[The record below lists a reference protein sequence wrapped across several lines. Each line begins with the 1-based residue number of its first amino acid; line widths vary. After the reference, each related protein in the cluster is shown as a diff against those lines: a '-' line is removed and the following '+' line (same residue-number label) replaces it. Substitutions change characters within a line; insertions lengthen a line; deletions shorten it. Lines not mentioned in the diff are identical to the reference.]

1 VVSCDRF
8 DEGGHGMSIERSS
21 RLASLAALVAGAGA
35 ATALVGVVCAHFAV
49 VAPFTGFRAFLLGN
63 LFALIGLILGAFGL
77 RATRRGVGGRDRA
90 WFAVIVGALA
100 LGLLLAGALP
110 GRDAPRINDFT
121 TNPADPPTFEYATR
135 DPETRARDYAYP
147 PGFAEQQRVA
157 YPDLAPIQLAVP
169 PREAYE
175 VAKAAA
181 ESLGWHITLS
191 DPARG
196 VIEARDT
203 SKLFR
208 FVDDVAIRIR
218 PGASG
223 GSVVDIRSK
232 SRDGQG
238 DMGVNTKRI
247 RTFTSKM

>member
-1 VVSCDRF
+1 MVQQGSS
-8 DEGGHGMSIERSS
+8 HSSS
-21 RLASLAALVAGAGA
+21 RLAATAALIAGAGA
-35 ATALVGVVCAHFAV
+35 ALALVGVVCAHFAV
-49 VAPFTGFRAFLLGN
+49 SSPFTGFRAFLLGN
-63 LFALIGLILGAFGL
+63 LLALIGLILGAFGL
-77 RATRRGVGGRDRA
+77 RATRGGVGGRDRA

-110 GRDAPRINDFT
+110 GRGSPRINDFT
-121 TNPADPPTFEYATR
+121 TNPADPPSFQYATR
-135 DPETRARDYAYP
+135 DPETRDRDYSYP
-147 PGFAEQQRVA
+147 AGFAEQQRAA
-157 YPDLAPIQLAVP
+157 YPDLAPIQLGVP
-169 PREAYE
+169 PLEAYE
-175 VAKAAA
+175 LAKSAA

-191 DPARG
+191 DPAGG

-218 PGASG
+218 PGANG
-223 GSVVDIRSK
+223 GSVIDVRSK

-247 RTFTSKM
+247 RAFTAKVTGKA

>member
-1 VVSCDRF
+1 
-8 DEGGHGMSIERSS
+8 MALERNS
-21 RLASLAALVAGAGA
+21 RLAAIAALIAGAGGALALVA
-35 ATALVGVVCAHFAV
+35 VVTAHFAV
-49 VAPFTGFRAFLLGN
+49 VPPFTGFRAFLLGT
-63 LFALIGLILGAFGL
+63 LLALIGGILGAFGL
-77 RATRRGVGGRDRA
+77 RATRGGVGGRDRA
-90 WFAVIVGALA
+90 WFAVVVGVLA
-100 LGLLLAGALP
+100 LGSILSGALP
-110 GRDAPRINDFT
+110 GRGAPRINDFT
-121 TNPADPPTFEYATR
+121 TNTADPPTFEYATR
-135 DPETRARDYAYP
+135 DPETRGRDYSYP
-147 PGFAEQQRVA
+147 AGFAEQQRAA
-157 YPDLAPIQLAVP
+157 YPDLAPIQLGVP

-175 VAKAAA
+175 AARAAA

-208 FVDDVAIRIR
+208 FVDDVAIRVR

-223 GSVVDIRSK
+223 GSIVDIRSK

-247 RTFTSKM
+247 RTFTSKVTGKA